1 MWIYQ
6 YGLLL
11 FGLSAKVLGA
21 NLECFSGV
29 DDRTPKPCD
38 KCEGIPI
45 EVMLILDDSSSVRYS
60 FEKEREFAIKF
71 ITATQARFSQTRI
84 GSIFFSECMTGPDG
98 WLITDPHPE
107 TNGGWNCATGTTQ
120 SRYGLQSSESMIE
133 KMTSYDHGMHWGTPL
148 SVGYDWALE
157 EMDQHGTPGQMR
169 VVVMTSDG
177 LPTRPFWPEAVAD
190 EKRDANGRLTQG
202 LKKWEM
208 VELCDDKVT
217 EMKNK
222 GIISL
227 TLDVGGQD
235 SQAERNMRR
244 WASEPRDRWSVQG
257 IVDFDQLLARFDDI
271 LDRLCFYIDTVNPT
285 SGEKNCVEQGQELLI
300 VGKNLFD
307 MGQDSQ
313 IPSQNIV
320 VQSDMYDFGSPHQLT
335 RIRIKGMFET
345 LNGVKFQGS
354 LDKSNWEDLGH
365 QISEESRY
373 ACSYQTLNGDWC
385 CIDPSNDI
393 CITKDDCFCK
403 NEPDVSEW
411 FAFMDTSG
419 QYSSYRYIRLL
430 KLDQPLM
437 LGEYVDE
444 AEFYGKGSGEQK
456 PKCRFESDVSGDIYY
471 SDASEVGPS
480 SSYTEMKC
488 AMPNTNGVFGDFI
501 VEISRRGTSGPFTNN
516 GRKVR
521 HTDTNCVVPEG
532 NLIPTLPM
540 SPTRS
545 YWVPTP
551 APNSMVRLEM
561 SFHFYVFFFFLLV
574 NWI

>member
-1 MWIYQ
+1 MWVYQ

-84 GSIFFSECMTGPDG
+84 GSIFFSECMSGPDG
-98 WLITDPHPE
+98 WLITNANPA
-107 TNGGWNCATGTTQ
+107 TNGGWNCRTGTNQ
-120 SRYGLQSSESMIE
+120 SRYGLQSSESLVE
-133 KMTSYDHGMHWGTPL
+133 KMTAYDHGMHWGTPL

-157 EMDQHGTPGQMR
+157 EMDQHGTSGQMR

-177 LPTRPFWPEAVAD
+177 LPTRPFWPEQFSPSQRID
-190 EKRDANGRLTQG
+190 SNK

-208 VELCDDKVT
+208 VELCDQKVT

-235 SQAERNMRR
+235 AQAERNMRR
-244 WASEPRDRWSVQG
+244 WASEPRDRWAVQN
-257 IVDFDQLLARFDDI
+257 IVDFDQLLAKFDDI
-271 LDRLCFYIDTVNPT
+271 LDRLCFYIDSVTPT
-285 SGEKNCVEQGQELLI
+285 SGKQNCVLEGQELLV

-313 IPSQNIV
+313 IPSQQIV
-320 VQSDMYDFGSPHQLT
+320 THSGTYDFGSPHSLT
-335 RIRIKGMFET
+335 RIRIKGLFET

-354 LDKSNWEDLGH
+354 LDNSNWEDLGH

-373 ACSYQTLNGDWC
+373 ACQERQKLNGDWC
-385 CIDPSNDI
+385 CIDLGNPQCSTQADCYCTND
-393 CITKDDCFCK
+393 
-403 NEPDVSEW
+403 NNAPEW
-411 FAFMDTSG
+411 FAYMDTSG
-419 QYSSYRYIRLL
+419 QYNSYRYIRLS
-430 KLDQPLM
+430 K
-437 LGEYVDE
+437 VDE
-444 AEFYGKGSGEQK
+444 PINLADSVVDAEFY
-456 PKCRFESDVSGDIYY
+456 
-471 SDASEVGPS
+471 
-480 SSYTEMKC
+480 
-488 AMPNTNGVFGDFI
+488 
-501 VEISRRGTSGPFTNN
+501 
-516 GRKVR
+516 
-521 HTDTNCVVPEG
+521 
-532 NLIPTLPM
+532 
-540 SPTRS
+540 
-545 YWVPTP
+545 
-551 APNSMVRLEM
+551 
-561 SFHFYVFFFFLLV
+561 
-574 NWI
+574 